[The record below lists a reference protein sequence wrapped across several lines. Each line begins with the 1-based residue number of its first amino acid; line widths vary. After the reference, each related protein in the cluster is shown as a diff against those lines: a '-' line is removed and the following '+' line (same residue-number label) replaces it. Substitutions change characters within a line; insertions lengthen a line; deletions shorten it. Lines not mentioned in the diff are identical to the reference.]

1 MLSAAIPHSI
11 RTALLEDPR
20 HFEDC
25 LDRVLVRHRG
35 ESRLFPVLFKLLAH
49 LDLSE
54 EQARQLYVE
63 IRQHQS
69 VQAES
74 QNRHVDFRVAMMDY
88 LVSVKP
94 HFVFPKVI
102 ELKEYEHQ
110 QDLAIRDG
118 LTGLYNRRYLDALIV
133 QEIHRA
139 RRHKSHFA
147 LLFID
152 IDDFKRI
159 NDSHGHQKGDFVL
172 CALAELLSNAARAG
186 DTVARYGGEEFVCLL
201 TETGKDGGRSCA
213 ARIMRSIKDLGY
225 RELPRFTVSMG
236 LASYPEDGTEAEQ
249 IMNAA
254 DKRLYTAKAE
264 GKNRLVDR

>member
-1 MLSAAIPHSI
+1 MASMSAEFQATAASDTCAWPISGRACTHLDRAGNPYLEFRMLSAAIPHSI

-102 ELKEYEHQ
+102 ELK
-110 QDLAIRDG
+110 
-118 LTGLYNRRYLDALIV
+118 
-133 QEIHRA
+133 
-139 RRHKSHFA
+139 
-147 LLFID
+147 
-152 IDDFKRI
+152 
-159 NDSHGHQKGDFVL
+159 
-172 CALAELLSNAARAG
+172 
-186 DTVARYGGEEFVCLL
+186 
-201 TETGKDGGRSCA
+201 
-213 ARIMRSIKDLGY
+213 
-225 RELPRFTVSMG
+225 
-236 LASYPEDGTEAEQ
+236 
-249 IMNAA
+249 
-254 DKRLYTAKAE
+254 
-264 GKNRLVDR
+264 